1 MLGMKPIKNEGL
13 NKKLLEGVF
22 YLIAHTFAPLVMPS
36 YLPLFG
42 HDSSSMQQVP
52 LPVCHFE
59 VFAHVLSLDHLLQK
73 NFSKASLFA
82 VFDFLE
88 YAIIQHRRVAFVLFA
103 YVALAGRIVML
114 GFERIV
120 VKKLGTGANPKAA
133 LMLFVGLAALFL
145 LPFAVN
151 TVYGGHIDWAFIKY
165 VAASSLIYALAFLLY
180 IRALS
185 EGEASLVA
193 PLSNFNI
200 LFLLVLSIL
209 FLSESFSFVKGAGL
223 LVLLYGAT
231 FLNRQRNMYLSLKA
245 LLADKPCQMM
255 MASSFLVAIGRI
267 IDKGGAAST
276 SPVLYSFFLYF
287 FVALYL
293 GLLMF
298 LRKNLKEV
306 FVLFKDRPWIS
317 LASGF
322 INAYAYLCLLIS
334 FKSIEVSIAE
344 PLSMLSMVVTVM
356 LSSIILKEDI
366 RYRLKGVFFMF
377 IGASL
382 LCMA

>member
-1 MLGMKPIKNEGL
+1 
-13 NKKLLEGVF
+13 
-22 YLIAHTFAPLVMPS
+22 
-36 YLPLFG
+36 
-42 HDSSSMQQVP
+42 MQQVP

-120 VKKLGTGANPKAA
+120 VKKLGTGADPKAA

-185 EGEASLVA
+185 EGRPLLSL
-193 PLSNFNI
+193 PFLILTFCFCLSFPYFSFLNP
-200 LFLLVLSIL
+200 FLL
-209 FLSESFSFVKGAGL
+209 
-223 LVLLYGAT
+223 
-231 FLNRQRNMYLSLKA
+231 
-245 LLADKPCQMM
+245 
-255 MASSFLVAIGRI
+255 
-267 IDKGGAAST
+267 
-276 SPVLYSFFLYF
+276 
-287 FVALYL
+287 
-293 GLLMF
+293 
-298 LRKNLKEV
+298 
-306 FVLFKDRPWIS
+306 
-317 LASGF
+317 
-322 INAYAYLCLLIS
+322 
-334 FKSIEVSIAE
+334 
-344 PLSMLSMVVTVM
+344 
-356 LSSIILKEDI
+356 
-366 RYRLKGVFFMF
+366 
-377 IGASL
+377 
-382 LCMA
+382 

>member
-276 SPVLYSFFLYF
+276 SPVLYSF
-287 FVALYL
+287 VALYL

>member
-1 MLGMKPIKNEGL
+1 
-13 NKKLLEGVF
+13 
-22 YLIAHTFAPLVMPS
+22 
-36 YLPLFG
+36 
-42 HDSSSMQQVP
+42 
-52 LPVCHFE
+52 
-59 VFAHVLSLDHLLQK
+59 
-73 NFSKASLFA
+73 
-82 VFDFLE
+82 
-88 YAIIQHRRVAFVLFA
+88 LFA

-276 SPVLYSFFLYF
+276 SPVLYSFFICSTHSFLI
-287 FVALYL
+287 LR
-293 GLLMF
+293 GLKSVKRADTSIFCSSLF
-298 LRKNLKEV
+298 RPADVFKKE
-306 FVLFKDRPWIS
+306 
-317 LASGF
+317 
-322 INAYAYLCLLIS
+322 
-334 FKSIEVSIAE
+334 
-344 PLSMLSMVVTVM
+344 
-356 LSSIILKEDI
+356 
-366 RYRLKGVFFMF
+366 LKGGFCP
-377 IGASL
+377 L
-382 LCMA
+382 